1 MVASNR
7 DFREEPDYVGR
18 NQTLAINHQR
28 EAIETY
34 ADQMRT
40 AYAEYFL
47 DMYEHDNPFNAS
59 LSVFGEQLS
68 EEDL

>member
-7 DFREEPDYVGR
+7 NFREEPDYVER
-18 NQTLAINHQR
+18 QQTMAELQER
-28 EAIETY
+28 EATRAF
-34 ADQMRT
+34 ADEMRAT
-40 AYAEYFL
+40 YAEYFSG
-47 DMYEHDNPFNAS
+47 MNRHYNPFDAS